1 MRIALLDIF
10 LFGSGA
16 EKNAG
21 QGNTAVTINVQ
32 TATSQKKKKP
42 RTTEKVAGEEVL
54 GQFITDRC

>member
-1 MRIALLDIF
+1 MKRALLDIF

-21 QGNTAVTINVQ
+21 QGNTAVTISVQ
-32 TATSQKKKKP
+32 TATSQKKKP
-42 RTTEKVAGEEVL
+42 RTTAKVAGEEVL